1 MTCFKKFMLGKIYID
16 LNLMKKNQEIK
27 EGRMFM
33 GMFLDL
39 DVNKADQKLEEVKV
53 ADMRFW
59 WNSKE
64 FVLDTIFVHTHI
76 HRDIERVGSD
86 LIWEKEMQKARRT
99 ESGT

>member
-39 DVNKADQKLEEVKV
+39 DVNKAD
-53 ADMRFW
+53 
-59 WNSKE
+59 
-64 FVLDTIFVHTHI
+64 
-76 HRDIERVGSD
+76 
-86 LIWEKEMQKARRT
+86 
-99 ESGT
+99 

>member
-1 MTCFKKFMLGKIYID
+1 MLGKIYID

-27 EGRMFM
+27 ESRMFM

-39 DVNKADQKLEEVKV
+39 DVNKADQKLEEEKV

-64 FVLDTIFVHTHI
+64 FVLDTVSYICTYTNT
-76 HRDIERVGSD
+76 
-86 LIWEKEMQKARRT
+86 QRRILK
-99 ESGT
+99 GYDQI